1 MNSEVPAEPA
11 ATALRAA
18 VDSVRTA
25 LGHLIKVVDD
35 GALTDLG
42 AQGLVGF
49 LAEVEQVRNTLPV
62 VDRAAIQ
69 YGIEQGVAG
78 VLAERSMA
86 RVLMSGSAAVR
97 WGGVPAGEVR
107 RAHRGTPVDDRGTVG
122 GVPAAS
128 RGRAG

>member
-1 MNSEVPAEPA
+1 M
-11 ATALRAA
+11 RAA

-78 VLAERSMA
+78 VLTERSMA
-86 RVLMSGSAAVR
+86 RVLM
-97 WGGVPAGEVR
+97 WGLRLSAGEAYR
-107 RAHRGTPVDDRGTVG
+107 RVKSAEHTAERRSMTGDLVG